1 MSGIMQMVAN
11 NVAPPQ
17 PPYTFYEAI
26 GSTVAIS
33 TTQYVGAT
41 KIYAYSST
49 YDVPAY
55 QPAVVAVNDVEIVN
69 TELRGHTMVVLS
81 PGGVTVSIAN
91 YDTYDFI
98 TGPANLTAL
107 ANALNGVTSGN
118 RVVLVTYDASAFDA
132 ACRSALTTGYGDT
145 NTNTWTPQRFS
156 QIFVGI
162 KS

>member
-1 MSGIMQMVAN
+1 MAGIMQMVAN

-49 YDVPAY
+49 YDVPGY
-55 QPAVVAVNDVEIVN
+55 QNAVVQVNDVEIVN
-69 TELRGHTMVVLS
+69 TANRGHTMVVLS
-81 PGGVTVSIAN
+81 PGGVTVSIN
-91 YDTYDFI
+91 WYDTYID
-98 TGPANLTAL
+98 PNAVTAL
-107 ANALNGVTSGN
+107 ANALNGVASGN

-145 NTNTWTPQRFS
+145 NTDTWTAQRIS

-162 KS
+162 KL

>member
-1 MSGIMQMVAN
+1 MSGIMMSIAN
-11 NVAPPQ
+11 NVPPPL

-33 TTQYVGAT
+33 TTQYVGAI

-49 YDVPAY
+49 YDVPSY

-69 TELRGHTMVVLS
+69 TENRGHTMVVLT
-81 PGGVTVSIAN
+81 PGGVTVSIN
-91 YDTYDFI
+91 WYDTYID
-98 TGPANLTAL
+98 PNAVTAL
-107 ANALNGVTSGN
+107 ANALNGVASGN
-118 RVVLVTYDASAFDA
+118 RVVLVTYDASAFNA

-145 NTNTWTPQRFS
+145 YTNTWTATRFS

>member
-1 MSGIMQMVAN
+1 MTGIMMSMMN
-11 NVAPPQ
+11 NMPRTYPA
-17 PPYTFYEAI
+17 YTFYEAI

-33 TTQYVGAT
+33 TTQYVGPT

-55 QPAVVAVNDVEIVN
+55 QNAVVVVNDVEIVN
-69 TELRGHTMVVLS
+69 TANRGHTMVVLLPS
-81 PGGVTVSIAN
+81 GATVSIN
-91 YDTYDFI
+91 WYDTYGD
-98 TGPANLTAL
+98 PNAVTAL
-107 ANALNGVTSGN
+107 ANALNGVASGN
-118 RVVLVTYDASAFDA
+118 RVVLVTYDASAFNA

-145 NTNTWTPQRFS
+145 NTNTWAPQRFS